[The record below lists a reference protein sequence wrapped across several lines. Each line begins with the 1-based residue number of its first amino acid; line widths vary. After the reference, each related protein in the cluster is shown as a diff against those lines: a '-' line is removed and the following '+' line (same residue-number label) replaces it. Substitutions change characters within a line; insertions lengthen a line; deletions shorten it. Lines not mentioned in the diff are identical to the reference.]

1 MRIKFDTYTVALL
14 KLRSDAPHL
23 TEEEGNALQDAHL
36 DHLAKL
42 HEAGFLLASGP
53 VPGPADR
60 ELRGISILRVD
71 PETALKLKQ
80 EDPAVKAG
88 RFRVE
93 VYAWT
98 LPADLIAFSP
108 GRMPHS
114 MAEAT
119 GD

>member
-1 MRIKFDTYTVALL
+1 MSINFDTYTVALL

-23 TEEEGNALQDAHL
+23 TKEAEDALQDAHL

-53 VPGPADR
+53 VLGAPDR

-71 PETALKLKQ
+71 PDTALRLKEQ
-80 EDPAVKAG
+80 DPAVKAG

-93 VYAWT
+93 VYPWT
-98 LPADLIAFSP
+98 LPAGLIAFSP

-114 MAEAT
+114 IAEVT

>member
-1 MRIKFDTYTVALL
+1 MKFDTYTVALL
-14 KLRSDAPHL
+14 KLRSDAPDM
-23 TEEEGNALQDAHL
+23 TEEELDTLQDAHL

-53 VPGPADR
+53 VPGPPDR
-60 ELRGISILRVD
+60 ELRGFSIFRVD

-80 EDPAVKAG
+80 QDPMVQRG

-93 VYAWT
+93 VYSWT
-98 LPADLIAFSP
+98 LPAGLITFSP

-114 MAEAT
+114 IAEVSR
-119 GD
+119 D